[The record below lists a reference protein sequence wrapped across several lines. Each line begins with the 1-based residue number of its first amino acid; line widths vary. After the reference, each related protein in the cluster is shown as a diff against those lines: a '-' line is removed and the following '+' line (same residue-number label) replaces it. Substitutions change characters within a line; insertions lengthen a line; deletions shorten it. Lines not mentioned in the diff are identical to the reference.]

1 MTSRFGTSGMPPKK
15 LSDSDKQ
22 EILDRYCHSDETTVT
37 LAAQYGVSTST
48 VSRILK
54 QSLPEDEYEALVQ
67 RKRQGGR
74 TQPEQATLPGV
85 LPVVTADVEPVPEV
99 DASPE
104 SEWSAA
110 SAAPQRRQR
119 KRSAAGSISV
129 EQLAASAAH
138 LSQLD
143 LAPAIKQL
151 DDLPSTLERA
161 EAREFTPPI
170 LKSEVVAN
178 EFVPLA
184 EEEEDLEDDLDDED
198 LPDLDDD
205 DLEEDEFDETG
216 FADEFVSL
224 DPMPAAGL
232 VQILP
237 LTEAPIPRTCY
248 VVVDRASELITRPL
262 KDFADLGDL
271 PNDETQEK
279 TLPIFDNHRV
289 AKRFL
294 RRMQRIVKVP
304 DGRVFQK
311 VTPYLQ
317 AKGITHL
324 LIDGQVYSLQ

>member
-1 MTSRFGTSGMPPKK
+1 MPPKK

-54 QSLPEDEYEALVQ
+54 QSLPEDEYEALVH
-67 RKRQGGR
+67 RKRQGGFKG
-74 TQPEQATLPGV
+74 QSEQATLPGM
-85 LPVVTADVEPVPEV
+85 LPVDLPESAPEE
-99 DASPE
+99 DSASPE
-104 SEWSAA
+104 PEWNVAPSA
-110 SAAPQRRQR
+110 SQRRQR

-143 LAPAIKQL
+143 LAPAVKQL
-151 DDLPSTLERA
+151 DELSPTFEQ
-161 EAREFTPPI
+161 ETFTPPI
-170 LKSEVVAN
+170 LKEDGAVNKFA
-178 EFVPLA
+178 PLA
-184 EEEEDLEDDLDDED
+184 PLVDADEGEEEDLDD
-198 LPDLDDD
+198 DLDDD
-205 DLEEDEFDETG
+205 DLPDLDEDDDLEDDEFDEAG

-224 DPMPAAGL
+224 DPISARGL

-271 PNDETQEK
+271 PSDETQEK

-311 VTPYLQ
+311 VRPYLQ

>member
-1 MTSRFGTSGMPPKK
+1 MPPKK

-37 LAAQYGVSTST
+37 LATQYGVSTST

-54 QSLPEDEYEALVQ
+54 QSLPEEEYEALVQ
-67 RKRQGGR
+67 RKRQGAFKG
-74 TQPEQATLPGV
+74 QPEQGMLPGM
-85 LPVVTADVEPVPEV
+85 LSADLSEVTSEEHSELSAEPEWDVAPP
-99 DASPE
+99 P
-104 SEWSAA
+104 
-110 SAAPQRRQR
+110 PQRRQR

-151 DDLPSTLERA
+151 DELPPAFEQETFVSPIAKEEVA
-161 EAREFTPPI
+161 VHEF
-170 LKSEVVAN
+170 A
-178 EFVPLA
+178 PLV
-184 EEEEDLEDDLDDED
+184 EDDEEEDLD
-198 LPDLDDD
+198 DLDDD
-205 DLEEDEFDETG
+205 DLTDLDEDDDLDLEDEFDETG

-224 DPMPAAGL
+224 DPISTSGL

-271 PNDETQEK
+271 PSEETQEK

-311 VTPYLQ
+311 VSPYLQ